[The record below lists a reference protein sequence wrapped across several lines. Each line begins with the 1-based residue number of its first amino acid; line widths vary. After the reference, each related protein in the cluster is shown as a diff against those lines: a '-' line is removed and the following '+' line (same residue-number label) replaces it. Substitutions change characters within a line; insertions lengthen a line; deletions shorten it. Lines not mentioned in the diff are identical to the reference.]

1 MYNNTIVELEKN
13 IIQAI
18 NNSGLHIGTIALV
31 MDKINTMVKQSFDE
45 QVKKE
50 KEQAE
55 LESKNNANNDM
66 SDMIEID
73 NSLID

>member
-1 MYNNTIVELEKN
+1 MYNKTIVELEEN

-18 NNSGLHIGTIALV
+18 NNSRLHIGTIALV

-50 KEQAE
+50 QAE
-55 LESKNNANNDM
+55 LESNNNENNDM

>member
-1 MYNNTIVELEKN
+1 MYNKTIVELEEN

-18 NNSGLHIGTIALV
+18 NNSRLHIGTIALV

-50 KEQAE
+50 QAE
-55 LESKNNANNDM
+55 LESNNNANN
-66 SDMIEID
+66 SVSNMIEID
-73 NSLID
+73 DSLID